1 MSRDPRDVKEEL
13 IQIYPKKLRQKRSEQ
28 IVINEHREDGS
39 VPEIK
44 SNVRSS
50 PGIIT
55 QRGCTYAG
63 CKGVV
68 IGPSRDILSIT
79 HGPIGC
85 SFYSWL
91 TRRNQTRPHSLEDPN
106 FINYCLSTDMQEEN
120 IVFGGEKKLK
130 EAVREAYELFQPQGD
145 RDLLDL
151 PGRTDRRR
159 RACRGPRDEGRA
171 RHQRLRLQ
179 LRRLPRRQPVGG
191 TPHCQQ
197 RRVQE
202 RCRD

>member
-1 MSRDPRDVKEEL
+1 MSKDPRDVKEEL

-28 IVINEHREDGS
+28 IVVTEHREDGS

-44 SNVRSS
+44 ANVRSS

-91 TRRNQTRPHSLEDPN
+91 TRRNQTRPHTAGTTRTSSPTA
-106 FINYCLSTDMQEEN
+106 CPPTCR
-120 IVFGGEKKLK
+120 KKTSSS
-130 EAVREAYELFQPQGD
+130 AA
-145 RDLLDL
+145 
-151 PGRTDRRR
+151 RRS
-159 RACRGPRDEGRA
+159 
-171 RHQRLRLQ
+171 
-179 LRRLPRRQPVGG
+179 
-191 TPHCQQ
+191 
-197 RRVQE
+197 
-202 RCRD
+202 

>member
-1 MSRDPRDVKEEL
+1 MSKDPRVVKEEL

-28 IVINEHREDGS
+28 IVVTEHREDGS

-44 SNVRSS
+44 ANVRSS

-85 SFYSWL
+85 SFYAWL
-91 TRRNQTRPHSLEDPN
+91 TRRNQTRPASLGRPELHHLLPVHGHAGREHRLRRREEAEGGGQEA
-106 FINYCLSTDMQEEN
+106 YRTLST
-120 IVFGGEKKLK
+120 
-130 EAVREAYELFQPQGD
+130 
-145 RDLLDL
+145 
-151 PGRTDRRR
+151 RRR
-159 RACRGPRDEGRA
+159 SRSSRPA
-171 RHQRLRLQ
+171 RS
-179 LRRLPRRQPVGG
+179 G
-191 TPHCQQ
+191 
-197 RRVQE
+197 
-202 RCRD
+202 

>member
-1 MSRDPRDVKEEL
+1 MSINPRDVKEEL

-50 PGIIT
+50 PGIIP

-91 TRRNQTRPHSLEDPN
+91 TRRKPTRP
-106 FINYCLSTDMQEEN
+106 
-120 IVFGGEKKLK
+120 
-130 EAVREAYELFQPQGD
+130 
-145 RDLLDL
+145 
-151 PGRTDRRR
+151 
-159 RACRGPRDEGRA
+159 GRA
-171 RHQRLRLQ
+171 RESTL
-179 LRRLPRRQPVGG
+179 
-191 TPHCQQ
+191 
-197 RRVQE
+197 
-202 RCRD
+202 